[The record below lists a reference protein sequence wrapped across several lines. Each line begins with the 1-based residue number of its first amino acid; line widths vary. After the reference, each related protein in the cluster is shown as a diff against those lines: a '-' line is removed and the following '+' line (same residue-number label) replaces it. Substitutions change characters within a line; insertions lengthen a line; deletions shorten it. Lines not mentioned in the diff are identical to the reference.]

1 MIIRKIERKAETKRV
16 AAYARVS
23 TLDEDQEES
32 YETQVNY
39 YTRRIAATEGWVF
52 VGMYADQGITGTSAE
67 KRPNFMRLLDDA
79 RAGKIDLI
87 LCKSVSRFSRN
98 YADAQ
103 KYVHELKSY
112 HVEIRFEK
120 DGINTF
126 DSSADLIFSLSAAIA
141 QEESRHI
148 SENVKW
154 ANRKLAERGIR
165 HIGSHRTLG
174 YAEVD
179 GKLTPNE
186 DAWIVKQIYEDY
198 AAGLSPSE
206 IINHLTETD
215 AKRLK
220 VEKDF
225 DWTTLLRML
234 RNEIY
239 VGDRLIQKAPPI
251 YFLTKKPDLT
261 EEYESKFIENDHEGI
276 VSREIWNQVQKRLN
290 REKQARELHVFSKE
304 QSHFLYG
311 KLFCAECGMPYRRF
325 TAPIASGTHKVW
337 RCTGRRKKNGC
348 KNHQV
353 AEEDILDW
361 LEEVELGDERILVT
375 KGRLSVEEKQ
385 PLPES
390 KPA

>member
-1 MIIRKIERKAETKRV
+1 MIIRKIERKAEAKRV

-154 ANRKLAERGIR
+154 AYRKLAERGIR
-165 HIGSHRTLG
+165 HIGSHRALG

-198 AAGLSPSE
+198 AAGLLPSE
-206 IINHLTETD
+206 IINHLTEAD
-215 AKRLK
+215 AKRLR

-234 RNEIY
+234 RNEI
-239 VGDRLIQKAPPI
+239 
-251 YFLTKKPDLT
+251 
-261 EEYESKFIENDHEGI
+261 
-276 VSREIWNQVQKRLN
+276 
-290 REKQARELHVFSKE
+290 
-304 QSHFLYG
+304 
-311 KLFCAECGMPYRRF
+311 
-325 TAPIASGTHKVW
+325 
-337 RCTGRRKKNGC
+337 
-348 KNHQV
+348 
-353 AEEDILDW
+353 
-361 LEEVELGDERILVT
+361 
-375 KGRLSVEEKQ
+375 
-385 PLPES
+385 
-390 KPA
+390 

>member
-1 MIIRKIERKAETKRV
+1 MIIRKIERKVEATRV

-98 YADAQ
+98 YADAH

-120 DGINTF
+120 DGISTF
-126 DSSADLIFSLSAAIA
+126 DPSADLIFSLSAAIA

-154 ANRKLAERGIR
+154 AYRKLAERGIR
-165 HIGSHRTLG
+165 HIGSHRALG

-179 GKLTPNE
+179 GKLTPND

-198 AAGLSPSE
+198 AAGLLPSE
-206 IINHLTETD
+206 IINHLIEAD
-215 AKRLK
+215 AKRLR

-251 YFLTKKPDLT
+251 NFLTKKPDLT

-276 VSREIWNQVQKRLN
+276 VSREIWNQVQERLN
-290 REKQARELHVFSKE
+290 REKQERECGVFSKE

-337 RCTGRRKKNGC
+337 RCTGRIRKNGC

-353 AEEDILDW
+353 AEEEVLDW

-375 KGRLSVEEKQ
+375 KGKLSVEEKQ
-385 PLPES
+385 PLPETKS
-390 KPA
+390 A

>member
-67 KRPNFMRLLDDA
+67 KRPNFMRLLNDA

-165 HIGSHRTLG
+165 HIGSHHALG

-239 VGDRLIQKAPPI
+239 VGDRMIQKAPPMN
-251 YFLTKKPDLT
+251 FLTKKPDLT

-276 VSREIWNQVQKRLN
+276 VSREIWNQVQERLN
-290 REKQARELHVFSKE
+290 REKQAREQRVFSKE

-361 LEEVELGDERILVT
+361 LEEVEIGDERILVT
-375 KGRLSVEEKQ
+375 KGKLSVEEKQ

>member
-1 MIIRKIERKAETKRV
+1 M
-16 AAYARVS
+16 
-23 TLDEDQEES
+23 
-32 YETQVNY
+32 
-39 YTRRIAATEGWVF
+39 
-52 VGMYADQGITGTSAE
+52 
-67 KRPNFMRLLDDA
+67 
-79 RAGKIDLI
+79 
-87 LCKSVSRFSRN
+87 
-98 YADAQ
+98 
-103 KYVHELKSY
+103 H
-112 HVEIRFEK
+112 
-120 DGINTF
+120 
-126 DSSADLIFSLSAAIA
+126 
-141 QEESRHI
+141 
-148 SENVKW
+148 
-154 ANRKLAERGIR
+154 
-165 HIGSHRTLG
+165 
-174 YAEVD
+174 
-179 GKLTPNE
+179 
-186 DAWIVKQIYEDY
+186 
-198 AAGLSPSE
+198 
-206 IINHLTETD
+206 

-251 YFLTKKPDLT
+251 NFLTKKPDLT

-276 VSREIWNQVQKRLN
+276 VSREVWNQVQERLN

-375 KGRLSVEEKQ
+375 KGKLSVEKKQ
-385 PLPES
+385 PLSETKS
-390 KPA
+390 A

>member
-165 HIGSHRTLG
+165 HIGSHHALG

-251 YFLTKKPDLT
+251 NFLTKKPDLT
-261 EEYESKFIENDHEGI
+261 EEYESKFIESDHEGI
-276 VSREIWNQVQKRLN
+276 VSREVWNQVQERLN

-375 KGRLSVEEKQ
+375 KGKLSVEEKQ